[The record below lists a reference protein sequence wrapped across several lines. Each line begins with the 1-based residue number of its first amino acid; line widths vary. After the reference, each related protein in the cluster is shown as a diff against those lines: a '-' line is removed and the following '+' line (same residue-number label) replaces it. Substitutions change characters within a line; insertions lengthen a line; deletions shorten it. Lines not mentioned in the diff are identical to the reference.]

1 MRKAH
6 KAIDAKRLEDMPNI
20 GHAVA
25 ADLRVLGI
33 DQPMQLRGQDP
44 AALYLRLC
52 RLTGQRHDPCLLD
65 TFIAAVAFVEHD
77 DARPWWA
84 FTPQRKQ
91 EWAAVEARLPVAL
104 RRG

>member
-1 MRKAH
+1 MRKAR
-6 KAIDAKRLEDMPNI
+6 KAVDAKRLEDMPNI

-25 ADLRVLGI
+25 GDLRALGI
-33 DQPMQLRGQDP
+33 DRPMQLREQDP
-44 AALYLRLC
+44 VALYLRLC
-52 RLTGQRHDPCLLD
+52 QLTGQRHDPCLLD

-77 DARPWWA
+77 DLRPWWA